1 MKNPMKFVATAL
13 AAAAIGGA
21 VALAPV
27 AGAVTASHTPAAN
40 GTDPL
45 VPFGTD
51 PTVPNHLGYVDSNHD
66 EANTTGG
73 GVDLPF

>member
-1 MKNPMKFVATAL
+1 MKMPIKFIAPWL

-21 VALAPV
+21 VAFAPI
-27 AGAVTASHTPAAN
+27 ASAADTN
-40 GTDPL
+40 THSQVSDTDPL
-45 VPFGTD
+45 VPVGTD
-51 PTVPNHLGYVDSNHD
+51 PVIPYRLGYVDSNHD

>member
-1 MKNPMKFVATAL
+1 MKMPIKFIAPWL

-21 VALAPV
+21 VAFAPI
-27 AGAVTASHTPAAN
+27 ASAADSHTQVS

-45 VPFGTD
+45 VPLGTD
-51 PTVPNHLGYVDSNHD
+51 PAIPYRLGYVDSNHD